1 MHWNE
6 FLPHIRHL
14 STRNQKRVK
23 EAFMLGEIMHRKQKR
38 KSGEPYFMH
47 PITVALRLIE
57 IGADSDTII
66 AALLHDTVEDT
77 PLTLEEIHLL
87 FDGSV
92 AALIDGLT
100 KLSDES
106 LAEQPNLDARVE
118 TLRKMFTLMQQDV
131 RIMVIKLY
139 DRLHNMQTIEHL
151 SPDRQISFAKETM
164 EVYIKIADRLSMY
177 DLRYELS
184 ELSLRVLDPVNLQR
198 LIEMRQSNSKKA
210 DVVLEMMEKNIREAF
225 PSHAQ
230 KFRLQYE
237 KRQWEKLQR
246 RLQIEDMPVTGFPTL
261 TMVFVCDAVQDCYET
276 LGILHQLWHRETL
289 SFQDYINA
297 PAINGYRGLH
307 TTIILDNGMRIRCK
321 IRTAE
326 MQEYAHRGVAVFCFD
341 EQSMGLEEYLPW
353 AGRISPVAADTKD
366 HSTEFWDSL
375 QNDIL
380 GESIVIHGPG
390 DETVSLPKG
399 SSVLDGVFYLLGREA
414 LRTQEIRLNGI
425 AVPFNEPLQFASTLT
440 ATLAN
445 DVVMDLSWLQHVHT
459 GIASALI
466 RQELAQLK
474 REEKIASGR
483 WLLQERF
490 NRKGRGF
497 LSEFNHA
504 QLTKI
509 LRLNGYG
516 SLEDMFVQM
525 AEGRTTPE
533 EIDEVLFV
541 PKQKQ
546 NAQLTHHSYRIRLN
560 VPAMKQAAILE
571 LIQRFDI
578 SNIHLQRDDGAITF
592 LLLVRMTTEERRMM
606 EELLTSTLGRTGW
619 RITRAYSQL
628 FTSLSIAVLFVVW
641 GLDPVFAHILLTVHH
656 VSPLELTVVRFWSL
670 TAMSGLLL
678 ILARLRNP
686 LGESRIPFR
695 NRSLWLSV
703 ILLVMVAITTYFA
716 LAETLP
722 AHYSIP
728 MTAAGI
734 LLTSMVNWRRWRVF
748 TVTWALLIGSTV
760 ALAIAENTWQWS
772 GILFTL
778 AAVIAVSAYSVVSE
792 RYKQQEE
799 VDVRAAQYFFWL
811 SLFCALL
818 TLPLLAVT
826 DIHSVPP
833 FVLARTILFSI
844 FVSGLPYYMYY
855 YILSHK
861 QLDFVLRYSFL
872 IIIVTTVG
880 QKIFLHTVDTVT
892 LVTGLLVTMGAVL
905 PLAALKKNR

>member
-14 STRNQKRVK
+14 SARNQKRVK

-38 KSGEPYFMH
+38 KSGEPYFLH
-47 PITVALRLIE
+47 PISVALRLIE
-57 IGADSDTII
+57 IDADSDTII

-87 FDGSV
+87 FDGAV

-106 LAEQPNLDARVE
+106 LAEKPNLDAQVE

-164 EVYIKIADRLSMY
+164 EVYVKIADRLSMY

-184 ELSLRVLDPVNLQR
+184 ELCLRVLEPVDLQR
-198 LIEMRQSNSKKA
+198 MIQMRLSNRKKA
-210 DVVLEMMEKNIREAF
+210 DAVLQTIERNIREAF
-225 PSHAQ
+225 PAEKQ
-230 KFRLQYE
+230 KFRLHYE
-237 KRQWEKLQR
+237 KRQWEKMQR
-246 RLQIEDMPVTGFPTL
+246 RLQIEDTPVTGFPSL

-276 LGILHQLWHRETL
+276 LGMLHQLWHRETL

-297 PAINGYRGLH
+297 PALNGYRGLH
-307 TTIILDNGMRIRCK
+307 TTIILDDGTRVRCK
-321 IRTAE
+321 IRTAT
-326 MQEYAHRGVAVFCFD
+326 MQEYAHRGVTVFCFD
-341 EQSMGLEEYLPW
+341 EKSLGLEEYLPW
-353 AGRISPVAADTKD
+353 ASRISPVAADTKD
-366 HSTEFWDSL
+366 RSTEFWDSL

-399 SSVLDGVFYLLGREA
+399 STVLDGVFYLLGREA
-414 LRTQEIRLNGI
+414 LRTREIRLNGI

-440 ATLAN
+440 ATLAD
-445 DVVMDLSWLQHVHT
+445 DVAMELSWLQHVHT

-466 RQELAQLK
+466 RQELAQRK

-483 WLLQERF
+483 WLLQEHF
-490 NRKGRGF
+490 NRRGRGF

-504 QLTKI
+504 QLANV
-509 LRLNGYG
+509 LRAQGYG
-516 SLEDMFVQM
+516 SLEDVFVQL
-525 AEGRTTPE
+525 AEGRTSPE
-533 EIDEVLFV
+533 EVEEALFV
-541 PKQKQ
+541 RKKE
-546 NAQLTHHSYRIRLN
+546 NAQPARHSYRILLH
-560 VPAMKQAAILE
+560 VPDVKQASVLE
-571 LIQRFDI
+571 LVQRFDVT
-578 SNIHLQRDDGAITF
+578 NVHVQRESGMILF
-592 LLLVRMTTEERRMM
+592 LLFVRLTDDERRMM

-619 RITRAYSQL
+619 RVARAYSRL
-628 FTSLSIAVLFVVW
+628 LTSLGIALLFLVW
-641 GLDPVFAHILLTVHH
+641 GLDPVFARILLTAHH
-656 VSPLELTVVRFWSL
+656 VPPLDLTVVRFWSL

-678 ILARLRNP
+678 VLARLRNP
-686 LGESRIPFR
+686 LGESRIPLR

-703 ILLVMVAITTYFA
+703 ILLVMVAITTYFS
-716 LAETLP
+716 LTETLP

-728 MTAAGI
+728 MTAAGL
-734 LLTSMVNWRRWRVF
+734 LLTSLVNRRRWPVF
-748 TVTWALLIGSTV
+748 VITWLLLIGSAV
-760 ALAIAENTWQWS
+760 ALVVAETAWQWS

-778 AAVIAVSAYSVVSE
+778 AAVIAFSAYSVVSE

-818 TLPLLAVT
+818 TLPLLSVT
-826 DIHSVPP
+826 HIGTIPYSI
-833 FVLARTILFSI
+833 LARAILFSI

-880 QKIFLHTVDTVT
+880 QMIFLQTIDTVT
-892 LVTGLLVTMGAVL
+892 VVTGFLVAVGAMLPLVTLRRKT
-905 PLAALKKNR
+905 